1 MQNSFR
7 KLARTAHAL
16 KPAMKERKGVA
27 LVEILV
33 AMVLLAIAVSSL
45 AALMYSVSQSAM
57 VATGNAYRNG
67 VLMQE
72 VNRLEGTPY
81 DSIHTGSTT
90 TSVSTGTYPHSRA
103 ITISEPIVGVF
114 KTITVIVTPSNAK
127 YKPDTVTFSRTKAR
141 TTHVL
146 CTTCPS

>member
-1 MQNSFR
+1 MQISSL
-7 KLARTAHAL
+7 KLARDTSAL
-16 KPAMKERKGVA
+16 NPATKERKGVA

-45 AALMYSVSQSAM
+45 AALLYSVSQQSM

-81 DSIHTGSTT
+81 DSMKTGLTT
-90 TSVSTGTYPHSRA
+90 TSVSTGSYPHSRA
-103 ITISEPIVGVF
+103 VTISEPVVGVM
-114 KTITVIVTPSNAK
+114 KTIKVIITPTNAK
-127 YKPDTVTFSRTKAR
+127 YKPDTVTFTRTKAR

-146 CTTCPS
+146 CTTCL